1 MTECEHLKD
10 GNCGVASQLAG
21 IEVPADAGNCQVCLA
36 CDNPKAS
43 NVATIGLARVT
54 LKKLGLPADHLYPE
68 ELREGIELSRD
79 GQAGTPVL
87 IDGMGAAFL
96 RELPWV
102 EEHQNGCDCFSYLRL
117 MNNWGADRCVSER
130 GRIVGWFLGVAKQL
144 QVEAAPSEIELAIF
158 RAAELIRHRDEDA
171 VASWPFL
178 FTYYAAGAVGD
189 ELKYSIRSVLHHQ
202 PGARII
208 VIGDKPDWYA
218 GEFIPKSRIAKTEFH
233 AFRDCYSKL
242 LFAAEQLP
250 RFIWHMDDIYWIK
263 PFTIVEAAVPKYVRH
278 VSQQR
283 FKGWNPRNTWGKTRA
298 HAYRWLLDHNYPTY
312 DFAAHLPQPIESGK
326 FLETEREVQMMTNRY
341 RNWECVYLNSHHA
354 AEAEDWGRRYLR
366 VTRKRDSIQ
375 TRHKLLNHTH
385 SQFRGA
391 VENFLASQFPHPSA
405 VEK

>member
-1 MTECEHLKD
+1 
-10 GNCGVASQLAG
+10 
-21 IEVPADAGNCQVCLA
+21 
-36 CDNPKAS
+36 
-43 NVATIGLARVT
+43 
-54 LKKLGLPADHLYPE
+54 
-68 ELREGIELSRD
+68 
-79 GQAGTPVL
+79 
-87 IDGMGAAFL
+87 
-96 RELPWV
+96 
-102 EEHQNGCDCFSYLRL
+102 

-144 QVEAAPSEIELAIF
+144 QIEVAPTEIELAIF
-158 RAAELIRHRDEDA
+158 RAAEVIRHRDEDA

-208 VIGDKPDWYA
+208 VIGDKPGWYA
-218 GEFIPKSRIAKTEFH
+218 GEFIPKPRIAKTEFH

-242 LFAAEQLP
+242 LLAAEQLP

-263 PFTIVEAAVPKYVRH
+263 PFTITEATVPKYVRH

-283 FKGWNPRNTWGKTRA
+283 FKDWRPRNTWGKTRA
-298 HAYRWLLDHNYPTY
+298 HAYRWLLDHNRPTY
-312 DFAAHLPQPIESGK
+312 DFAAHLPQPIQSDK
-326 FLETEREVQMMTNRY
+326 FLATEQEVQMLTGRY
-341 RNWECVYLNSHHA
+341 RNWECVYFNTHHA

-391 VENFLASQFPHPSA
+391 VESMLASLFPNPGA